1 MTRRRIETVAIVGDG
16 PAGTTLAALLA
27 RAGIR
32 VALFSRGRP
41 AGLVVGESLVPA
53 IVPLLRE
60 LGVED
65 EVSSYATLK
74 PGATFVVG
82 PNQRLEICFAEVRG
96 RLPSYA
102 YNVPRDRFDATLR
115 SACEKSGARIVDAPA
130 SLERVPGTERVRL
143 AEESLEAADGFFSAA
158 PDLVVDATGRSR
170 LIARLLDLPTRTGD
184 RRDAALFAHCEGV
197 PIDHEGHVH
206 TDRLEHGWCWRIPL
220 PGRVSLGVVA
230 DPKVLGSYGATP
242 EEQYDRFLRAEPYLR
257 RVTENSR
264 RVTPVLKYGNYQ
276 LATLRGAG
284 DGWALVGDAFGFV
297 DPVFS
302 SGLFLAMD
310 GARALAR
317 AIRSGTPGALRRY
330 QRQQLRHI
338 EAWQQVVRYFYD
350 GRFFAIFRMRQ
361 EAHDSWIGRLVNPH
375 ASKHL
380 PRVFTGESITRR
392 YDRWLLDF
400 MVEHALDAP
409 KLEELRIS

>member
-1 MTRRRIETVAIVGDG
+1 MPRKRIETVAVVGDG

-32 VALFSRGRP
+32 VGLFSRGRP

-65 EVSSYATLK
+65 EVRSYATFK

-82 PNQRLEICFAEVRG
+82 PGQLLEIRFAEVRG
-96 RLPSYA
+96 RLPGYA
-102 YNVPRDRFDATLR
+102 YNVPRDCFDATLR
-115 SACEKSGARIVDAPA
+115 DACARSGARIFDAPA
-130 SLERVPGTERVRL
+130 SLERIPGTDRIRL
-143 AEESLEAADGFFSAA
+143 ADESLEAADGFFAA
-158 PDLVVDATGRSR
+158 PPDLVVDATGRSR
-170 LIARLLDLPTRTGD
+170 LAARLLGLPTRAGD
-184 RRDAALFAHCEGV
+184 RRDTALFAHCQGV
-197 PIDHEGHVH
+197 PVDHEGHVH

-230 DPKVLGSYGATP
+230 DPKLLRAHGATP
-242 EEQYDRFLRAEPYLR
+242 EEQYDQLLDTDPYLR
-257 RVTENSR
+257 RLTEGSR
-264 RVTPVLKYGNYQ
+264 RITPVLKYSNYQ

-310 GARALAR
+310 GARALAG
-317 AIRSGTPGALRRY
+317 AIRTGTPAALRRY
-330 QRQQLRHI
+330 ERLQLRHI

-380 PRVFTGESITRR
+380 PRVFTGESIKGR

-400 MVEHALDAP
+400 MLEHALDEP
-409 KLEELRIS
+409 RLEELRVE